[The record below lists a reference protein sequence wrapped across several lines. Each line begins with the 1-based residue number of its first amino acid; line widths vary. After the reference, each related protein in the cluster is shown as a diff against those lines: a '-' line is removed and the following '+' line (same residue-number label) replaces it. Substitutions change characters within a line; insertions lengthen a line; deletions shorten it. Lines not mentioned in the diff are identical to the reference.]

1 MTKTVSFYSKIPKSK
16 NMKIFTLLT
25 FFTITAVGS
34 VTAQSSPKM
43 IKYKEGL
50 KPSLYLPLTYK
61 TNITEQTI
69 LAKLKETG
77 YKPQTKGKLFWK
89 NNKQDG
95 FYVFPGVQL
104 PELNNQKLDLYFKVD
119 GLNGDSS
126 YNSAI
131 SLLVSKGYDNFIAPE
146 TDSATYLASEHFLNS
161 FVTETAEFSVNK
173 KMEDQKKK
181 IADAEKKW
189 QQVRKQQED
198 ARKKIAQLESD
209 IKNLQEEEVKQQQD
223 VDGQRKTLQ
232 DLETQRMDIKK

>member
-1 MTKTVSFYSKIPKSK
+1 MR
-16 NMKIFTLLT
+16 IFTLLS
-25 FFTITAVGS
+25 FFIIVVIGS
-34 VTAQSSPKM
+34 LNAQSYAKM
-43 IKYKEGL
+43 IKYKDGL
-50 KPSLYLPLTYK
+50 KPSLYLPLTNK
-61 TNITEQTI
+61 TETTEQTI

-77 YKPQTKGKLFWK
+77 YKPETKGRFFWK

-104 PELNNQKLDLYFKVD
+104 PELNNRKLDLYFKVE

-131 SLLVSKGYDNFIAPE
+131 SLLVSKGYDNFVAPD
-146 TDSATYLASEHFLNS
+146 TDSATYAASEHFLNS

-173 KMEDQKKK
+173 KIEDQKKK
-181 IADAEKKW
+181 ISESEKKW
-189 QQVRKQQED
+189 QEVRSKQDD

-209 IKNLQEEEVKQQQD
+209 IKNLQDDEAKQQQD
-223 VDGQRKTLQ
+223 VEFQRKTLQ